1 MTFLATDPFTRTTSN
16 GLGTEPV
23 SGQTYGLNTTNT
35 AYSTTGSV
43 ARIATS
49 SVNQLYYAT
58 IDTSKT
64 DHTAKVTITVPVLPT
79 GAAITLRVVARWKDA
94 SNFYEAQLSIAIT
107 TGAATLAIQKRTT
120 AGGLATV
127 VSGVSVGTHVAGNAW
142 TIILQ
147 PVGTRVRARA
157 WNASTGS
164 DPGTWQCSAVDTSL
178 ADGTFAGF
186 GCRRETSN
194 SNGTQNID
202 FDNFSVETLITLI
215 AQDVWPTRVLVS
227 VTGILPGD
235 PVAIYRVVGGERTL
249 IQGGQT
255 DAATDVAFL
264 RVDAQ
269 LPFGIPVAYLA
280 EINGGET
287 TTSTTT
293 YTLVGGNVAVTDAI
307 TGLGAEVLIGAWPEK
322 VYDPQATVFRAGGR
336 NIVVSGGGL
345 GQFESD
351 VEIPTLTTAAAEQL
365 RLVFDQATQ
374 GIVQVRQ
381 PGGYDDVDCYV
392 AITAY
397 RSRRWSQEGQDQ
409 KRLHIVHLVEAD
421 GWAAALQASGFT
433 YQDVADTYA
442 GLTYADLAADFPTYL
457 ALAQG
462 DFS

>member
-23 SGQTYGLNTTNT
+23 SGQTYALNTTNT
-35 AYSTTGSV
+35 AYSTTGTV

-49 SVNQLYYAT
+49 TVNQLYYAT
-58 IDTSKT
+58 VNVGAT
-64 DHTAKVTITVPVLPT
+64 DHTVKVTETLPVVPT
-79 GAAITLRVVARWKDA
+79 GAAIILRVVGRWADA
-94 SNFYEAQLSIAIT
+94 SNFYEAQVNVATS
-107 TGAATLAIQKRTT
+107 GAATLSIAKRVAGTLTT
-120 AGGLATV
+120 IA
-127 VSGVSVGTHVAGNAW
+127 SGIAVGSHAAGNAW

-164 DPGTWQCSAVDTSL
+164 DPGTWQCSAVDTAL
-178 ADGTFAGF
+178 AVGTSAGF
-186 GCRRETSN
+186 GVRREAGN
-194 SNGTQNID
+194 SNGTVNVD

-215 AQDVWPTRVLVS
+215 AQDVWPTRVLVT
-227 VTGILPGD
+227 VTGLLPGD
-235 PVAIYRVVGGERTL
+235 PVAIYRVVGGVRTL

-255 DAATDVAFL
+255 DAVTDVAFL

-269 LPFGIPVAYLA
+269 LPYGTPVAYLA

-287 TTSTTT
+287 VTATTT

-307 TGLGAEVLIGAWPEK
+307 SGLGAEVMIGSWPEK
-322 VYDPQATVFRAGGR
+322 QRDPQATVFRVAGR

-345 GQFESD
+345 GQFEGD
-351 VEIPTLTTAAAEQL
+351 VELVTLTTAAAEQL
-365 RLVFDQATQ
+365 LMVLDQATQ
-374 GIVQVRQ
+374 GVVQVRQ
-381 PGGYDDVDCYV
+381 PGGYDDVDSYV
-392 AITAY
+392 AVTAY
-397 RSRRWSQEGQDQ
+397 RSRRWSQEGTDQ
-409 KRLHIVHLVEAD
+409 KRLHIVHLVEVD

-442 GLTYADLAADFPTYL
+442 GLTYADLAADFATYL
-457 ALAQG
+457 ELAQG